1 MGPTIL
7 VVEDDPAVREVVAD
21 LLTAAGYAV
30 RTAADGRAALAAV
43 EAARP
48 DLVLCDVV
56 MPGLDG
62 WSLAA
67 RLRQLARPVPIV
79 LVSGHCPEVPPA
91 GLRCLAKPFAHA
103 DLVAAVAAAL
113 DA

>member
-1 MGPTIL
+1 MAPTIL

-21 LLTAAGYAV
+21 LLAAAGYAV

-43 EAARP
+43 EAERP
-48 DLVLCDVV
+48 ALVLADVA

-79 LVSGHCPEVPPA
+79 LLSGHCPPAPPA
-91 GLRCLAKPFAHA
+91 GLTCLAKPFAAA

-113 DA
+113 GA